1 MGYGWDGWGMGDDAE
16 KRVLKSGS
24 QKKIRLLMI
33 LVRCK
38 WGEVTGVNQF
48 EKNGGK
54 TRGLDELKPRNME
67 LGFIQSNPQKDRQVT
82 SYYK

>member
-48 EKNGGK
+48 EKK
-54 TRGLDELKPRNME
+54 AEK
-67 LGFIQSNPQKDRQVT
+67 LGV
-82 SYYK
+82 

>member
-1 MGYGWDGWGMGDDAE
+1 
-16 KRVLKSGS
+16 
-24 QKKIRLLMI
+24 MI